1 MFQTKKNRIKMY
13 LEPKSN
19 ANTLTSFD
27 VLLSEYLSGQFKA
40 HLENMM
46 LNRIRIHIDWLPDYK
61 CMDIQSKFK
70 NYYFEIQIGEDEFSI
85 SYDTDE
91 ADDPIVCSLESS
103 DQFYNAIREMLAQLK

>member
-1 MFQTKKNRIKMY
+1 MY

-19 ANTLTSFD
+19 ANTLTCFD
-27 VLLSEYLSGQFKA
+27 ILLSEYLLGRLKT

-61 CMDIQSKFK
+61 CIDIQSKFK
-70 NYYFEIQIGEDEFSI
+70 NYYFEIQIEEDEFSI

-91 ADDPIVCSLESS
+91 ADDPIFYSLESS
-103 DQFYNAIREMLAQLK
+103 DQFYNAIRDILALLM